1 MKNTFKTVLALVAFS
16 ALSVQAEQSNQSTS
30 KKMPGPVSV
39 PNPSGRWGVT
49 GGANV
54 FFTAEALVFKISQE
68 STPYAYSRV
77 DGINSSTAYSIDQQY
92 KWGFRVAAGYNIPH
106 DKWDVV
112 GTYTRFN
119 VSTTSSVTAP
129 VGSTLFN
136 MSGDSLTAASNYW
149 TVNFNM
155 FDVEQGRQF
164 FVSKYLRIRPKFGLR
179 NVFLDNDQN
188 TTNSLDTIIPSG
200 EVTSTQMNEHFW
212 GMGVLGGLDTVW
224 TFGCGISLYGNVALA
239 GLFGYSKPTLQVNS
253 DSTSLAGYNTAGHLE
268 NTKANLDLALGL
280 RWDRNFYDDRYHVG
294 FNFGFE
300 QHIFFNMLHD
310 FDSNSDVNNY
320 GMNYEFDNLVGLSGR
335 DFTMSGWTLGMR
347 FDF

>member
-16 ALSVQAEQSNQSTS
+16 ALSVQAEESNKSPS

-68 STPYAYSRV
+68 SAPYAYS
-77 DGINSSTAYSIDQQY
+77 DSTTTASSTAYNLDLQY

-119 VSTTSSVTAP
+119 VSTTSSVTQP
-129 VGSTLFN
+129 VGTDLYAP
-136 MSGDSLTAASNYW
+136 GGAAIDSASNYW

-179 NVFLDNDQN
+179 NVFLDNDQDTTFN
-188 TTNSLDTIIPSG
+188 TAAYA
-200 EVTSTQMNEHFW
+200 STQMNEHFW

-224 TFGCGISLYGNVALA
+224 TLGCGISIYGNVALA
-239 GLFGYSKPTLQVNS
+239 GLFGYSKPTLQVNT
-253 DSTSLAGYNTAGHLE
+253 DDVATTGYNTSGHLE

-310 FDSNSDVNNY
+310 FNNNVTP
-320 GMNYEFDNLVGLSGR
+320 NYTYDNFAGVSGR